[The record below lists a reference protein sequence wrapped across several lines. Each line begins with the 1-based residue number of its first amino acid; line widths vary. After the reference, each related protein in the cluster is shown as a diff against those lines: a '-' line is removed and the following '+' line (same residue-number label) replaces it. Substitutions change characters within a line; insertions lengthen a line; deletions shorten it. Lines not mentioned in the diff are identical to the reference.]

1 MALRGFLVSLHC
13 PSEEVL
19 SVTIDCSELPPATYL
34 QLVQQLQDLLSEV
47 DERYAMDEVRGRS
60 VRARYRRVSIDQRLR
75 LLKFSPFPSRAL
87 NKIKYVRAKAYDLLH
102 DHCVV
107 ISSVESLYYRDNVY
121 VLPEDRA
128 EEFANAVDRLDRE
141 LDEARRIVAEH
152 DLSDIELLLSRYGL
166 ELPRRDFRVPPI
178 RIDLLP
184 IDMTYAI
191 EEWAT
196 KSPTVRQLLVRK
208 QEEMVR
214 GAVEALKRR
223 LEPILRAMEG
233 EMTIAKL
240 EERLKEIKKLAE
252 GLGLKALAET
262 VIEPLIV
269 ATKDPSV
276 LGGVKPT
283 DFVRGRIASL
293 FA

>member
-1 MALRGFLVSLHC
+1 LT
-13 PSEEVL
+13 
-19 SVTIDCSELPPATYL
+19 VTIDCSELPPATYL
-34 QLVQQLQDLLSEV
+34 QLVQQLQDILSEV

-60 VRARYRRVSIDQRLR
+60 LRARYRRVSIDQRLR
-75 LLKFSPFPSRAL
+75 HLKFSPFPSRAL

-102 DHCVV
+102 DYCLV
-107 ISSVESLYYRDNVY
+107 IQSVESLYYRDNVY
-121 VLPEDRA
+121 VLPEDEA
-128 EEFANAVDRLDRE
+128 EVFVGLVERLDRE

-184 IDMTYAI
+184 VDLTYAI
-191 EEWAT
+191 EEWGER
-196 KSPTVRQLLVRK
+196 SPRVRQLLVER
-208 QEEMVR
+208 QEELVR

-223 LEPILRAMEG
+223 LEPVLRAMEG

-283 DFVRGRIASL
+283 AFVRGRIASL